1 MIEAVDLDVNELCG
15 GDGDIDDVV
24 DNQARLTDEGDNRNS
39 DTENQNAKDK
49 TAKTVKK
56 VVRKPRPK
64 LNPERLGG
72 ERGISILPKI
82 FSEVKLRGKGH
93 EKEDLDLILKTYEHW
108 AHRLFPLFSFDD
120 TLQRI
125 EELGSKKEVQTY
137 VNKIRLGMPLHGGG
151 VIDNDDDDDEDSRD
165 QPTVI
170 DSQLHA
176 TLFNAAAATNDTSQN
191 VDKTSQPEVQT
202 VNTEEELRNHYLED
216 EMLAALEADM
226 IDS

>member
-1 MIEAVDLDVNELCG
+1 M
-15 GDGDIDDVV
+15 
-24 DNQARLTDEGDNRNS
+24 
-39 DTENQNAKDK
+39 
-49 TAKTVKK
+49 
-56 VVRKPRPK
+56 
-64 LNPERLGG
+64 
-72 ERGISILPKI
+72 
-82 FSEVKLRGKGH
+82 
-93 EKEDLDLILKTYEHW
+93 ILKTYEHW

-125 EELGSKKEVQTY
+125 EELGSKKEVQVVNFETKPFTNIRSIETYTFYLFQTY